1 MSVKKEVEKL
11 SQVYSSLLKE
21 EAIPG
26 DSQSVNLSMPQG
38 ISSENPPA
46 LDAPTGFEQGDENML
61 NTGCSSCEE
70 HDSQNRDM
78 AKSEVYKIYKNICDL
93 QKALTASDCEIE
105 AWMLSKITKAAD
117 YLVAVTN
124 ALEYQEF
131 EKLGTEVDD
140 GMSEIGSPVVI
151 KVRDMLAGE
160 PMGVNEEVL
169 KQIIFNI
176 ECLKETKKI
185 KK

>member
-21 EAIPG
+21 DVMPG
-26 DSQSVNLSMPQG
+26 DAQSVNPSTIDTMA
-38 ISSENPPA
+38 PPA
-46 LDAPTGFEQGDENML
+46 LDAQNGFQQGDENIMGAMG
-61 NTGCSSCEE
+61 GCSSCEE
-70 HDSQNRDM
+70 HDSQNREM

-124 ALEYQEF
+124 AIEYEEF
-131 EKLGTEVDD
+131 EKLGTEVED
-140 GMSEIGSPVVI
+140 GMSEIGSPVVV

-160 PMGVNEEVL
+160 PMGVNEQVL

-176 ECLKETKKI
+176 ECLKESKKI
-185 KK
+185 RK